1 MDILFWYVFVSIFA
15 VGMIIGSFLNCLIWR
30 SYNNESALAGRSYC
44 PNCRHKLA
52 WFDLI
57 PAFSFLFLRA
67 KCRYC
72 EKPISW
78 QYPAVE
84 LATGILFVAA
94 ARVFAPGIFNG
105 YLPVIS
111 ALELLAYWVI
121 LSSLVVVF
129 VADLRW
135 YFIPDGAIA
144 AGIFG
149 AAVLMSAQ
157 FFESNFIFHRSD
169 WSIIFNPL
177 LSGLFAALFF
187 LAVFLVSRGKWI
199 GFGDVKYALLM
210 GLALG
215 FPETL
220 LALFLAN
227 FFGAI
232 IGLGLIAARRKKMS
246 SEIPFGP
253 FLVGGTLIALFFPG
267 SILNWY
273 LSIGAY

>member
-1 MDILFWYVFVSIFA
+1 MIWFLCSVFYFCAPNAVIAKNRYRGNILWLSWQPEFFS
-15 VGMIIGSFLNCLIWR
+15 SPR
-30 SYNNESALAGRSYC
+30 RGRS
-44 PNCRHKLA
+44 R
-52 WFDLI
+52 
-57 PAFSFLFLRA
+57 S
-67 KCRYC
+67 
-72 EKPISW
+72 
-78 QYPAVE
+78 
-84 LATGILFVAA
+84 
-94 ARVFAPGIFNG
+94 GIFNG

-111 ALELLAYWVI
+111 ALELLAYWAI

-149 AAVLMSAQ
+149 AAVLTIAR
-157 FFESNFIFHRSD
+157 FFESDFIFHRFD
-169 WSIIFNPL
+169 WNIIFNPL

-187 LAVFLVSRGKWI
+187 LAIFLFSRGKWI

-232 IGLGLIAARRKKMS
+232 IGLGLIAVRRKKMS

-253 FLVGGTLIALFFPG
+253 FLVGGTLVALFFSG

-273 LSIGAY
+273 LSIGMHN